1 MKIDLSG
8 RTAVVTGGTAGIGL
22 AAVRLFLEAGAAVA
36 LCGRDKDKSAGVAD
50 VLRADFPGANI
61 LAEACD
67 VLDKSNAEAFA
78 AAVKKTFGG
87 TDMLVLNAGQARLS
101 TFDNTSDAA
110 WREELELKYFSV
122 LNPAHAFLPQ
132 LETSDAAAIV
142 CSSSLLGR
150 QPEPHLVAT
159 SSARAGQLSL
169 VHGMAHEL
177 APKGIRVNS
186 ILIGQVASTQWRRR
200 FEALEDKSVTWEAY
214 TKAIADRAGV
224 PLGRIGTPEEA
235 ASALFFLATPMSSF
249 TTGSTVDVSG
259 GLSRHV
265 G

>member
-36 LCGRDKDKSAGVAD
+36 LCGRDKEKSARVAD
-50 VLRADFPGANI
+50 VLRADYLGANI
-61 LAEACD
+61 LADACD
-67 VLDKSNAEAFA
+67 VLDKSNVEAFA

-132 LETSDAAAIV
+132 LETSDAASIV

-200 FEALEDKSVTWEAY
+200 FEALDDESVTWETY
-214 TKAIADRAGV
+214 TQSIAERAGV

-235 ASALFFLATPMSSF
+235 ALALFFLATPMSSF

>member
-1 MKIDLSG
+1 M
-8 RTAVVTGGTAGIGL
+8 
-22 AAVRLFLEAGAAVA
+22 
-36 LCGRDKDKSAGVAD
+36 
-50 VLRADFPGANI
+50 
-61 LAEACD
+61 
-67 VLDKSNAEAFA
+67 LDKSNVEAFA
-78 AAVKKTFGG
+78 SAVKTTFGG

-101 TFDNTSDAA
+101 TFDDTSDAA

-132 LETSDAAAIV
+132 LEMSDTAAIV

-186 ILIGQVASTQWRRR
+186 ILIGQVASTNGAAVLTPLR
-200 FEALEDKSVTWEAY
+200 
-214 TKAIADRAGV
+214 TKASPGRSIQSPLRTGPVFPWAGLERLRKPRQLFSFWRLQCRLLPRDQLWMSQEVYHVMSDKATVGEVVIAFLEECGV
-224 PLGRIGTPEEA
+224 EA
-235 ASALFFLATPMSSF
+235 AFGVISIHNIPFLDAIGERGKIRYVCAKGEAGAVNMA
-249 TTGSTVDVSG
+249 DAYA
-259 GLSRHV
+259 R
-265 G
+265 

>member
-8 RTAVVTGGTAGIGL
+8 RTAVVTGGTGGIGL
-22 AAVRLFLEAGAAVA
+22 AAVRLFLDSGAAVA
-36 LCGRDKDKSAGVAD
+36 ICGRDQEKLAGVAD
-50 VLRADFPGANI
+50 VLRADYPGANI
-61 LAEACD
+61 LAKTCD
-67 VLDKSNAEAFA
+67 VLDKSKVEAFA
-78 AAVKKTFGG
+78 AAVKTTFGG
-87 TDMLVLNAGQARLS
+87 TDMVVLNAGQARLS

-132 LETSDAAAIV
+132 LETSNAAAIV

-169 VHGMAHEL
+169 VHGMAHEF

-214 TKAIADRAGV
+214 TKSVADRAGV

-235 ASALFFLATPMSSF
+235 ASAIFFLATPMSSF

>member
-1 MKIDLSG
+1 MKIDLTG
-8 RTAVVTGGTAGIGL
+8 MTAVVTGGTAGIGL
-22 AAVRLFLEAGAAVA
+22 AAARLFLEAGAAVA
-36 LCGRDKDKSAGVAD
+36 LCGRDQERTMGVAD
-50 VLRADFPGANI
+50 ILKVDYPDSDI
-61 LAEACD
+61 LAKACD
-67 VLDKSNAEAFA
+67 VLDKSAVEVFATAVEA
-78 AAVKKTFGG
+78 TFGG

-101 TFDNTSDAA
+101 TFENTSEAA

-122 LNPAHAFLPQ
+122 LNPVHAFLPQ
-132 LETSDAAAIV
+132 LEISNAASIV

-169 VHGMAHEL
+169 VHGMAHEF
-177 APKGIRVNS
+177 APMAIRVNS

-200 FEALEDKSVTWEAY
+200 YEALEDKSVTWEGY
-214 TKAIADRAGV
+214 TKSIADRAGV

-235 ASALFFLATPMSSF
+235 ASAIFFLATPMSSF

>member
-22 AAVRLFLEAGAAVA
+22 AAVRLFLEAGAQIAF
-36 LCGRDKDKSAGVAD
+36 CGRDNQKVMDVANMLSADYPDA
-50 VLRADFPGANI
+50 RI
-61 LAEACD
+61 LDYTCD
-67 VLDKSNAEAFA
+67 VLDKSNVNAFA
-78 AAVKKTFGG
+78 NAVKSVLGG
-87 TDMLVLNAGQARLS
+87 TDMLILNAGQARLS
-101 TFDNTSDAA
+101 KFDNTSDEA

-122 LNPAHAFLPQ
+122 LNPAHAFLSQ
-132 LETSDAAAIV
+132 LEASNAASIV

-150 QPEPHLVAT
+150 QPEPHLLAT

-169 VHGMAHEL
+169 VHGMAHEF

-200 FEALEDKSVTWEAY
+200 FEDLEDKSITWEVY
-214 TKAIADRAGV
+214 TKSIADLAGV

-235 ASALFFLATPMSSF
+235 AFAIFFLATQMSSF